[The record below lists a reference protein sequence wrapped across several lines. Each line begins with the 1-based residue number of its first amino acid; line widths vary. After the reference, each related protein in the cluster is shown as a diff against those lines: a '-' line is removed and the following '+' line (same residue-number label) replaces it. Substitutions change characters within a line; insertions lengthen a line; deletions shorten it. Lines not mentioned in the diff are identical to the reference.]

1 MQKKLLKSEA
11 ENARLRGLMAK
22 QDNELLLWG
31 QWQSLLDTQV
41 TEANSW
47 IQNLEAEL
55 EAIKKNYETLEV
67 DHSVIREELR
77 LLKKILLRLS

>member
-22 QDNELLLWG
+22 QDNGLLLWG

-55 EAIKKNYETLEV
+55 EAIKKNSETLEV